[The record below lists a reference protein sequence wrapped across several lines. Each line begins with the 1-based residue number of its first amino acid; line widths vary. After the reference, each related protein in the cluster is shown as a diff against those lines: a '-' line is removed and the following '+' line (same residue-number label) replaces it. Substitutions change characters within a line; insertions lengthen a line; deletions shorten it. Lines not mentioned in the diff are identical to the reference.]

1 MHIPDGF
8 IAPQVYG
15 PAYGVAGV
23 LWTVGLR
30 RLPRLLDPAAI
41 PRLAVATAAAFAL
54 MMVTFPLP
62 GGTTVHV
69 TAVGMVAVLFG
80 VWHGFLAL
88 SLVFLLQALMFGDG
102 GITAL
107 PINALAMG
115 LVGSLAAVGVYRAV
129 RRLHHATALFLAGWV
144 GAVMPAVVVALV
156 LGAQPHLAHD
166 SAGNP
171 LFFPFGWDV
180 TLPAVIVPHL
190 VVGIADGVLVLLAW
204 RALARTDKRADG
216 RTDGRTDQRT
226 DQQTHGRAGDTP

>member
-15 PAYGVAGV
+15 PAYGVAGL

-30 RLPRLLDPAAI
+30 RLPRLLDPAAL

-80 VWHGFLAL
+80 VWQGFLAL
-88 SLVFLLQALMFGDG
+88 SLVFLLQALLFGDG
-102 GITAL
+102 GVTAL

-115 LVGSLAAVGVYRAV
+115 LAGSLAAVGGYRLV
-129 RRLHHATALFLAGWV
+129 RRLHRPTALFLAGWL
-144 GAVMPAVVVALV
+144 GAVVPAVLVALV
-156 LGAQPHLAHD
+156 LGAQPLVAHD
-166 SAGNP
+166 DAGTP

-180 TLPAVIVPHL
+180 TVPAVVIPHL
-190 VVGIADGVLVLLAW
+190 LVGIADGVLVLLAW
-204 RALARTDKRADG
+204 RALG
-216 RTDGRTDQRT
+216 RDREVS
-226 DQQTHGRAGDTP
+226 